1 MRNIFHLGMARL
13 PPSKLKR
20 RRDEKILASARRLH
34 AKQVIKNYSCTTK
47 KIMVLN
53 QNKLAAINNMNNRKR
68 APHVSEANR
77 YKPKPS
83 PYTRLVSGYTR
94 LASNNIRRKK

>member
-1 MRNIFHLGMARL
+1 
-13 PPSKLKR
+13 
-20 RRDEKILASARRLH
+20 
-34 AKQVIKNYSCTTK
+34 
-47 KIMVLN
+47 MVLN

-68 APHVSEANR
+68 APHVSEANQ